1 MISLLCAQ
9 LPQFLSLGDVSS
21 AAGHWLLSS
30 PPPTHHTVTT
40 QGKTS
45 TFRDLLLRNLPLL
58 EIFYFQKPSTFR
70 DLLLRNLPLLDTSNF
85 KPFTFRDL
93 LLRKLP
99 LLEIFYLETLHFQRS
114 FTQKPYTFRDLLL
127 IETLHFQRESRD
139 GTAMAWLLRD
149 LARHQIA
156 VSIDIDISRTHQ
168 WPAHCISDH

>member
-85 KPFTFRDL
+85 KPFTLRDL
-93 LLRKLP
+93 LLRNLT
-99 LLEIFYLETLHFQRS
+99 LFEIFYSETLHFQS
-114 FTQKPYTFRDLLL
+114 
-127 IETLHFQRESRD
+127 ESRD

-149 LARHQIA
+149 LARHKIA
-156 VSIDIDISRTHQ
+156 VSIDSDISRTHQ